1 MQIDNKFNT
10 SPNIQGIKTNTIENL
25 FLINAHINNINERRR
40 AIKYQFP
47 FEKNEKPSLLKKNIY
62 KKNQN
67 KNTYINK
74 ITNFNLGK
82 SIYNEKF
89 SEVSE
94 LDELE
99 DPSTFNNSKIPESF
113 KSNRPKEIKK
123 YFFTHKINI

>member
-99 DPSTFNNSKIPESF
+99 DLLLLIILKFL
-113 KSNRPKEIKK
+113 NRLNLIDQKK
-123 YFFTHKINI
+123 